1 MKHIL
6 ISIFTL
12 FFLTHVSALADEL
25 IDSEEVVQE
34 EIVADQD
41 TEVAS
46 EATQESEPATTE
58 DTPSEEEIAAAH
70 EAEEAAHAEEEEL
83 REVGAGEEPVIEE

>member
-1 MKHIL
+1 MKHVL
-6 ISIFTL
+6 MAIFTL
-12 FFLTHVSALADEL
+12 FFLTNVSALADEL

-46 EATQESEPATTE
+46 EATQESEATTKE
-58 DTPSEEEIAAAH
+58 DAPSEEEIAAAH
-70 EAEEAAHAEEEEL
+70 AEEEAAHAEEEEL
-83 REVGAGEEPVIEE
+83 REVGAGEEPILEE